1 MMGMV
6 NFSGEL
12 VLAVGFGRWNQ
23 DVRSVSCSLVCGGL
37 CVPGGLGRDRA
48 AVGTVVGLLERW

>member
-6 NFSGEL
+6 NFLGGL
-12 VLAVGFGRWNQ
+12 VLAVEFGRWIQ
-23 DVRSVSCSLVCGGL
+23 DVRSVSCGLACGGL

-48 AVGTVVGLLERW
+48 AVGMVGGLLERW